1 MKLRALIN
9 VFNVWPDF
17 LQPLFS
23 ENDDFYF
30 QKQKDRIITDFQRGF
45 TKDLFEN
52 GHVINVEVRINLC
65 RLKVTACDK
74 LLLSFKLRVFSAFRL
89 FPF

>member
-30 QKQKDRIITDFQRGF
+30 QKQKRPQG
-45 TKDLFEN
+45 LFIF
-52 GHVINVEVRINLC
+52 GGCGRTRTADPYDVNVVL
-65 RLKVTACDK
+65 
-74 LLLSFKLRVFSAFRL
+74 
-89 FPF
+89 